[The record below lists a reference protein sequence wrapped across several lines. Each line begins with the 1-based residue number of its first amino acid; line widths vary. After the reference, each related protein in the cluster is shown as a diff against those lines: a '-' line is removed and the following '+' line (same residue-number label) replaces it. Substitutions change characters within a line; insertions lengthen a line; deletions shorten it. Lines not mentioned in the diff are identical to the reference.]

1 MWTNFLSLQ
10 KLFFLHVCYTEKLV
24 IAIYVL
30 FYNDDSKKYQ
40 ESRENRG
47 AMVIIPSEL
56 EIFRSQNT
64 KDSKNYIKLQY
75 TEKNGQ

>member
-1 MWTNFLSLQ
+1 ME
-10 KLFFLHVCYTEKLV
+10 KLF

-40 ESRENRG
+40 ESKENRG
-47 AMVIIPSEL
+47 AMVIIPSKL

-64 KDSKNYIKLQY
+64 KNSKNNMKRQY
-75 TEKNGQ
+75 TLQ